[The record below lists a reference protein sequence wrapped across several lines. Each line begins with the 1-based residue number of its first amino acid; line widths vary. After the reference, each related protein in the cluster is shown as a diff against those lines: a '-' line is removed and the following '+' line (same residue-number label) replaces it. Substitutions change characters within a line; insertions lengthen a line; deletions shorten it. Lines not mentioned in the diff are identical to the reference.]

1 MKKVVFALLL
11 FAISGMYAVN
21 GFAGNAMDDLNNA
34 ARDGDAA
41 TSEPT
46 DEGAKEGAGY
56 GFDTPAPTPVDLTG
70 KEGVVDPEDL
80 KQYDPEPIRIQGNP
94 PPPLP

>member
-21 GFAGNAMDDLNNA
+21 GFAGSAMDDLNNA

-41 TSEPT
+41 TSSPT
-46 DEGAKEGAGY
+46 DEGTREGAGQ
-56 GFDTPAPTPVDLTG
+56 GFDTPDR
-70 KEGVVDPEDL
+70 KSVV
-80 KQYDPEPIRIQGNP
+80 
-94 PPPLP
+94 